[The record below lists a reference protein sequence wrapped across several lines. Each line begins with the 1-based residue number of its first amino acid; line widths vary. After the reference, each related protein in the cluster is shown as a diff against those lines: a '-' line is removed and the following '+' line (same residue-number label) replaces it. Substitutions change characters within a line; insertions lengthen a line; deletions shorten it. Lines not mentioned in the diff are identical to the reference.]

1 MGTVYCCLRERP
13 PREAAR
19 VRKGQEFMPQE
30 PVPMTKEGVAK
41 LQEELESLKAD
52 RKVVADHI
60 HKARELGTSQNDAEY
75 DNAKQEQ
82 SLLEGKI
89 LNVEDLLRRAVIIDE
104 EGAHHA
110 SRVVVGSGV
119 KVRQGRK
126 TLHYQIVGPPEA
138 NASQGR
144 ISNESPIGAA
154 LLGRSKGEEVEIT
167 VPSGTI
173 KLKVLDID

>member
-1 MGTVYCCLRERP
+1 MS
-13 PREAAR
+13 
-19 VRKGQEFMPQE
+19 QD
-30 PVPMTKEGVAK
+30 PVPMTREGVAR
-41 LQEELESLKAD
+41 LEDELEGLKAD
-52 RKVVADHI
+52 RKTVADHI

-89 LNVEDLLRRAVIIDE
+89 LNLEDLLRRAVFIDE

-138 NASQGR
+138 NAAEGR

-154 LLGRSKGEEVEIT
+154 LLGRSKGEEVEIS

-173 KLKVLDID
+173 KLKVLEID

>member
-1 MGTVYCCLRERP
+1 
-13 PREAAR
+13 
-19 VRKGQEFMPQE
+19 MPQDA
-30 PVPMTKEGVAK
+30 VPMTKEGVAR
-41 LQEELESLKAD
+41 LRDELAD
-52 RKVVADHI
+52 LRAARKTVADHI

-89 LNVEDLLRRAVIIDE
+89 LNLEDLLRRAVIIDE

-126 TLHYQIVGPPEA
+126 TIHYQIVGPPEA
-138 NASQGR
+138 NAAEGR
-144 ISNESPIGAA
+144 ISHESPIGAA
-154 LLGRSKGEEVEIT
+154 LLGRSRGEEVEIA
-167 VPSGTI
+167 VPSGVI